1 MVFLVGLS
9 PILLPTASDKVGVA
23 ATWWNDC
30 IFYVRGLQG
39 DSERHASIYCLSVH
53 LSFPSLCWLHT
64 LKHSPRKCAT
74 IWACTSVSLNGPV
87 DIVQK
92 RLRAC
97 VCVCTCVWCKTL
109 TISARRGFPP
119 GPHPVHCHSQ
129 SSNLWGQR
137 LFCHRLSFTVA
148 HELPLLPLN
157 GFSEIT
163 KSKDNSVLHIFSFV
177 ISVRPEHVV
186 FLFVASQYGHF
197 LKEPFRHGR
206 HHVAGSLNWFKW
218 WHLLLFRKVLYYLN
232 ICYSSRSSDTILI
245 VTEKMR
251 HVGCCVSEF
260 YQSKCWVPFN
270 TWLVICAVAVC
281 AFGCICHVKFVL
293 AAAIQVLL
301 F

>member
-1 MVFLVGLS
+1 MRVF
-9 PILLPTASDKVGVA
+9 IA
-23 ATWWNDC
+23 
-30 IFYVRGLQG
+30 
-39 DSERHASIYCLSVH
+39 
-53 LSFPSLCWLHT
+53 
-64 LKHSPRKCAT
+64 
-74 IWACTSVSLNGPV
+74 SVSIFLFLLCACCTHSSTAPENV
-87 DIVQK
+87 
-92 RLRAC
+92 RLFEHARAYLSMTLWTLYRKDCTC

-157 GFSEIT
+157 RFSEIT

-177 ISVRPEHVV
+177 ISVRLEHVV

-232 ICYSSRSSDTILI
+232 ICYSSIL
-245 VTEKMR
+245 VQ
-251 HVGCCVSEF
+251 
-260 YQSKCWVPFN
+260 Y
-270 TWLVICAVAVC
+270 
-281 AFGCICHVKFVL
+281 
-293 AAAIQVLL
+293 LL
-301 F
+301 